1 MVQEELS
8 HSHLRLCQEK
18 LLEQDLHLRTTPENK
33 TNLFIGTKERNS
45 CTGMD
50 SKLYFTVTLVVLAWV
65 SVATTQAETNST
77 ASTNMTT
84 APPLTPNNTVTP
96 LETNLNNSGCG
107 TQKLCVNEP
116 ANCDP
121 GSGSC
126 SFFSARQKSG
136 QNFEFALAGETDGYI
151 AAVLSSDTTLGGND
165 TTYVCF
171 NKNGSVKFTGAS
183 LNNNQLT
190 KQNVSAN
197 NVRGKVNGRKI
208 QCVFDATL
216 PACLQEPRAGPLAS
230 LLEPTT
236 TAQALSGPANTVIRT
251 EPAVDL
257 SSPNASV
264 PNLATATANTTA
276 APSTTASTSVTAAP
290 PLTPN
295 NTVTPL
301 ETNLNNS
308 GCGTQNLC
316 VNEPANCD
324 PGSGSCNFFSARQ
337 KSGQNFGFALAGE
350 TDGYIAAVLSSDTTL
365 GGSDTT
371 YVCFNNN
378 GNVEFTGASLNNNQ
392 LTRQNVNANNVR
404 GRVNGRKIQ
413 CVFDATLPALSA
425 RTTSRTIGVITGT
438 YNNSAG
444 TFGAA
449 NTVIRTDP
457 VDLSS
462 PNATVQNLATASTT
476 AAPSTTASTS
486 VTAAPPLTPNN
497 TVTPLETNL
506 NNSGCGTQNLCV
518 NEPANCDPGSGSCN
532 FFSARRKSGQNFGF
546 ALAGE
551 TDGYI
556 AAVLSS
562 DTTLGGSDTTYVC
575 FNNNG
580 NVEFTGASLNNNQ
593 LTKQNVSANNVRG
606 KVNGTKIQCVFDA
619 TLPALSARTTSRT
632 IGVIT
637 GTYDNSAG
645 TFGAANTVIRTNA
658 VDLSSPTATV
668 QNLATVSTT
677 ASPNAT
683 TNNAMLFRQT
693 LIQALFISAGVM
705 GLAVL

>member
-1 MVQEELS
+1 
-8 HSHLRLCQEK
+8 
-18 LLEQDLHLRTTPENK
+18 
-33 TNLFIGTKERNS
+33 
-45 CTGMD
+45 MD

-65 SVATTQAETNST
+65 SVATTQAQTTT
-77 ASTNMTT
+77 ASTNTMATANTT
-84 APPLTPNNTVTP
+84 ASTNTMATANTTASTSVTAAPNTTASTSVTAAPPLTPNNTVTP
-96 LETNLNNSGCG
+96 LETNLNNSECG
-107 TQKLCVNEP
+107 NKTLCVSEP

-151 AAVLSSDTTLGGND
+151 AAVISSDTTLGGND
-165 TTYVCF
+165 NDTTYVCF
-171 NKNGSVKFTGAS
+171 NNNGSVKFTGAI
-183 LNNNQLT
+183 LNNTQLT

-197 NVRGKVNGRKI
+197 NVRGRVNGTTI

-216 PACLQEPRAGPLAS
+216 PALPAR
-230 LLEPTT
+230 TT
-236 TAQALSGPANTVIRT
+236 SRTIGVITGTYNNSTFGAANTVIRT
-251 EPAVDL
+251 DGVDL
-257 SSPNASV
+257 SSPTIV
-264 PNLATATANTTA
+264 QNLATTNTTA
-276 APSTTASTSVTAAP
+276 APNTTASTSVTAAP

-392 LTRQNVNANNVR
+392 LTKQNVNANNVR

-438 YNNSAG
+438 YDNSAG

-449 NTVIRTDP
+449 NIVIRTNA

-462 PNATVQNLATASTT
+462 PNATVQNLATT
-476 AAPSTTASTS
+476 
-486 VTAAPPLTPNN
+486 N
-497 TVTPLETNL
+497 T
-506 NNSGCGTQNLCV
+506 
-518 NEPANCDPGSGSCN
+518 
-532 FFSARRKSGQNFGF
+532 
-546 ALAGE
+546 
-551 TDGYI
+551 
-556 AAVLSS
+556 
-562 DTTLGGSDTTYVC
+562 
-575 FNNNG
+575 
-580 NVEFTGASLNNNQ
+580 
-593 LTKQNVSANNVRG
+593 
-606 KVNGTKIQCVFDA
+606 
-619 TLPALSARTTSRT
+619 
-632 IGVIT
+632 
-637 GTYDNSAG
+637 
-645 TFGAANTVIRTNA
+645 
-658 VDLSSPTATV
+658 
-668 QNLATVSTT
+668 
-677 ASPNAT
+677 T
-683 TNNAMLFRQT
+683 TNNAVLFRQT